1 MSLIMVYG
9 ILYVLLPLHILT
21 KPKSVFVFGKNK
33 STKKYTLNVR
43 QWRPFFSSFFS
54 GHILYKYMQG
64 ISKRI

>member
-43 QWRPFFSSFFS
+43 QWRPFFS